1 MRFFY
6 CSFFIFLNLII
17 LGQKKQVY
25 YEMGRPNPL
34 DYNIA
39 KRIIGKELKLV
50 FVYAGRNMID
60 SLGIEHF
67 EKSNRS
73 VREKKSKKHGDNW
86 NFEFN
91 KEVDNEL
98 TIHQSL
104 RSIIKN
110 SEEYKSQ
117 TLNELYILFD
127 RKKCCVK
134 KYSAYLVGR
143 ILIGDQYEMKVL
155 YKMKIDAKTKVIK
168 KVIDKDMPLPFTFE
182 ENGIY

>member
-1 MRFFY
+1 
-6 CSFFIFLNLII
+6 
-17 LGQKKQVY
+17 
-25 YEMGRPNPL
+25 MGRPNPL

-39 KRIIGKELKLV
+39 KRIIGKEYKLV

-73 VREKKSKKHGDNW
+73 VRKNQIKKHGDEW

-117 TLNELYILFD
+117 TVNELYVLFD

-134 KYSAYLVGR
+134 KYSAYIVGR
-143 ILIGDQYEMKVL
+143 SLIGDQYKMKVL
-155 YKMKIDAKTKVIK
+155 CKMKIDAKKKVIK